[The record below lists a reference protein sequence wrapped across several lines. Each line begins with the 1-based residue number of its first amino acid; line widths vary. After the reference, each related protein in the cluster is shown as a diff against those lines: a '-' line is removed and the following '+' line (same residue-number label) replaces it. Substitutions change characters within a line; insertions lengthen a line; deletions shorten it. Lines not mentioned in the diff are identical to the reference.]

1 MTSTA
6 AHPEE
11 TSASETGHHRVR
23 RLWILTAVV
32 LTATLLGLIE
42 SSQVQY
48 DRAVQGAPIT
58 WGHALMHGLPR
69 WYLWALLAPAVL
81 ILARRIH
88 RLRLGLVLTMLTHL
102 IVAAVVTVAHVAMFA
117 MISNL
122 WHGGPDP
129 VGHFRPALLKYMG
142 LTFFGNV
149 MTYGVLVGG
158 WYGLQL
164 YRRYREREK
173 EARRLEL
180 QTSELKALLAESQL
194 QRLQAQIEPHFLFN
208 SLHTLSSLILQG
220 DSTEAIR
227 MTRRLSDLLR
237 RSLRA
242 GESAEHSLDEEL
254 DLVREYLAI
263 QQVRFEDRLDVR
275 LEIDPAA
282 ADALVPALLLQ
293 PLVENAIRHGI
304 EADPQARRVEV
315 RVEFEERDRARLRLV
330 VRNEGPP
337 LGGSSREGAGL
348 GLKNTRGRLRAMYG
362 DEAGLEI
369 VNAEGGGV
377 VIEVVIPYRGA
388 AAAITST
395 SSTGGAR

>member
-1 MTSTA
+1 MTATA
-6 AHPEE
+6 VRPEE
-11 TSASETGHHRVR
+11 TSASETGRRRVR
-23 RLWILTAVV
+23 RLWIVAGVV

-48 DRAVQGAPIT
+48 DRAVQGEPIT
-58 WGHALMHGLPR
+58 WAHALTHGLPR
-69 WYLWALLAPAVL
+69 WYVWALLAPAVL
-81 ILARRIH
+81 FLARRIH
-88 RLRLGLVLTMLTHL
+88 RLRLATALTVLTHL
-102 IVAAVVTVAHVAMFA
+102 IAAAAVTVAHVAMFA

-122 WHGGPDP
+122 LHAGVDP

-158 WYGLQL
+158 WYALQF
-164 YRRYREREK
+164 YGRYREREG
-173 EARRLEL
+173 AAQRLEL

-208 SLHTLSSLILQG
+208 SLHTLSALILQG

-237 RSLRA
+237 RALRA
-242 GESAEHSLDEEL
+242 GESAEHSLGEEL

-275 LEIDPAA
+275 QEIDPAA

-304 EADPQARRVEV
+304 EADPEARLVEL
-315 RVEFEERDRARLRLV
+315 RVEFEERDRPRLRLV

-337 LGGSSREGAGL
+337 LGGSSRTGAGL
-348 GLKNTRGRLRAMYG
+348 GLENTRGRLRAMYG

-369 VNAEGGGV
+369 GNAEGGGV
-377 VIEVVIPYRGA
+377 VIEVVIPYRRVA
-388 AAAITST
+388 ATTSAASA
-395 SSTGGAR
+395 TGGEG